1 MDGHDPGNIS
11 KGDVYSLMADTR
23 RRHVV
28 RLLLEESGEWEV
40 EALAR
45 RVAAREREC
54 SPTEG
59 EDQHC
64 ERILLSLVHSDLLK
78 LAAEDVVVFDG
89 ETVAP
94 DKSIDDL
101 APLVK

>member
-1 MDGHDPGNIS
+1 MDRYDPENIS
-11 KGDVYSLMADTR
+11 KGDAYSLMAETR
-23 RRHVV
+23 RRYVV

-40 EALAR
+40 ETLAR

-59 EDQHC
+59 EDEHC
-64 ERILLSLVHSDLLK
+64 ERILLSLVHCDLPK
-78 LAAEDVVVFDG
+78 LAAKDVVAFDG
-89 ETVAP
+89 EAVAP
-94 DKSIDDL
+94 GEHIDDL